1 MKSDLLYFKGLTI
14 QIINKYF
21 DEKNFILKNNF
32 LYKLSPTKA
41 EFLVWKNTL
50 KHKKIKHLL
59 SIPYFFIKRVFLLN
73 SFFVKKRSSLPY
85 SIGSK
90 KMTLPII
97 LNLKK
102 TMISQGLQR

>member
-1 MKSDLLYFKGLTI
+1 MHYFGKQWWGDKISGRWIGKKIKSKNINLKDIFFESDLLYFKGLTI

-41 EFLVWKNTL
+41 EFLVLKNTL

-59 SIPYFFIKRVFLLN
+59 SIPYFIKRVF
-73 SFFVKKRSSLPY
+73 
-85 SIGSK
+85 SK
-90 KMTLPII
+90 
-97 LNLKK
+97 
-102 TMISQGLQR
+102 